1 MYLLRNAYSRRT
13 LFQWRWLAAVAALLL
28 AGVVYRVTASRL
40 GVLTKRPIDLPVP
53 LSEFPAQINVWA
65 GQDVPIAANVRRSAG
80 HDAVLNRLYTNGSN
94 GEWANVY
101 IAYSARPRT
110 MLGHR
115 PEICYVAGGWIHDN
129 TVQASFVSSSGIRV
143 PCLIQRFHRRAPETE
158 EIVVLNFYI
167 MNGQVTANERGF
179 SGLGWRT
186 PNIAGDPARYVA
198 HIQIS
203 SGLEDS
209 VRAAAKDMTGLFLD
223 FFPDASGKV
232 RAMEYTTSG
241 SNILK

>member
-1 MYLLRNAYSRRT
+1 MYLLRNGYSKRT
-13 LFQWRWLAAVAALLL
+13 LFQWSWLAAVAALLL

-65 GQDVPIAANVRRSAG
+65 GRDVPIAANVRRSAG

-115 PEICYVAGGWIHDN
+115 PEICYVARGWVHDS
-129 TVQASFVSSSGIRV
+129 TVQADFILCSGVRV
-143 PCLIQRFHRRAPETE
+143 PCLIQRFHRRAPGTE

-167 MNGQVTANERGF
+167 INGQVTADEGEF
-179 SGLGWRT
+179 SSLRWRT
-186 PNIAGDPARYVA
+186 PNIAGKPARYVTQ
-198 HIQIS
+198 IQIS
-203 SGLEDS
+203 SGLENS
-209 VRAAAKDMTGLFLD
+209 VRTAAEDMAALILD
-223 FFPDASGKV
+223 FFPDEDGEF
-232 RAMEYTTSG
+232 RAMECIDSAG
-241 SNILK
+241 NILK